1 MSDSWAVPYGRYEEA
16 FKAIHGALSQIAAP
30 PSGKRITKLAFEWN
44 PDKTL
49 ANLEAYDGETLLFT
63 LAFSWNVDG
72 TLKEVS
78 RSDA

>member
-30 PSGKRITKLAFEWN
+30 PSGKRITKLVFTWN
-44 PDKTL
+44 SDKTL
-49 ANLEAYDGETLLFT
+49 ATFKAYDGEMLLFT
-63 LAFSWNVDG
+63 LTFSWNVEG